1 MAQLSTI
8 ISSILR
14 DMIVAQHEA
23 NMYAISLEDVYK
35 QNGRLE
41 QFALPTVAVGEVEL
55 DLRYGVKS
63 DSAQTEQYEIN
74 YPLLR
79 KVAKQISIDL
89 AKAIIKSTLPVLQSL
104 FPEDGTDSGTKV
116 LANFAIDDNLKRKY
130 SAFLSRK
137 ILKAMQLNF
146 TSLIKDDG
154 SVNESVLLDCILSVC
169 DENLLG
175 HEDLQVLFNRPD
187 GENTRKDIRDNLE
200 NFLKKNFLKN
210 MMPSLLKDIN
220 LKRKRI
226 IPSVDVTLN
235 SEELA
240 NLPEEC
246 IHTLHFHVSPNN
258 IKLYSEE

>member
-23 NMYAISLEDVYK
+23 NMYAMSLENIYK
-35 QNGRLE
+35 QNGRLK

-79 KVAKQISIDL
+79 KVAKQISTDF

-104 FPEDGTDSGTKV
+104 FPEDGTDSGTMV
-116 LANFAIDDNLKRKY
+116 LSNFAVDDNLKRKY
-130 SAFLSRK
+130 RTFLSRK
-137 ILKAMQLNF
+137 ILKAMQMSF

-154 SVNESVLLDCILSVC
+154 SINESVLLDCILSVC
-169 DENLLG
+169 DEKLLG
-175 HEDLQVLFNRPD
+175 LEDLQVFFNRPD
-187 GENTRKDIRDNLE
+187 GDEAHNKAHKEIKTFLE
-200 NFLKKNFLKN
+200 N
-210 MMPSLLKDIN
+210 MMPSILKDIN

>member
-23 NMYAISLEDVYK
+23 NMYAMSLENVYK

-41 QFALPTVAVGEVEL
+41 QFALPTVAVGEVEF

-63 DSAQTEQYEIN
+63 DSVQTEQYEIN
-74 YPLLR
+74 YPQLR
-79 KVAKQISIDL
+79 KVAKQVSEKC
-89 AKAIIKSTLPVLQSL
+89 ANAIVDSSLPVLQSL
-104 FPEDGTDSGTKV
+104 FPYNGGNSATKI
-116 LANFAIDDNLKRKY
+116 LANFAVDDALNKKY
-130 SAFLSRK
+130 RAFLSRK
-137 ILKAMQLNF
+137 ILKAMQISF

-154 SVNESVLLDCILSVC
+154 SINESVLLDCILSVC
-169 DENLLG
+169 DEKLLG
-175 HEDLQVLFNRPD
+175 LEDLQVLFNRPD

-200 NFLKKNFLKN
+200 NFLKN

>member
-1 MAQLSTI
+1 M
-8 ISSILR
+8 
-14 DMIVAQHEA
+14 
-23 NMYAISLEDVYK
+23 
-35 QNGRLE
+35 
-41 QFALPTVAVGEVEL
+41 
-55 DLRYGVKS
+55 RYGVKS

-79 KVAKQISIDL
+79 KVAKQISIDF

-137 ILKAMQLNF
+137 ILKAMQLSF

-154 SVNESVLLDCILSVC
+154 SINESVLLDCILSVC
-169 DENLLG
+169 DEKLLG
-175 HEDLQVLFNRPD
+175 LEDLQVLFNRPD
-187 GENTRKDIRDNLE
+187 GDEARNKAHKEIET
-200 NFLKKNFLKN
+200 FLKN

>member
-23 NMYAISLEDVYK
+23 NMYAMSLEDVYK

-41 QFALPTVAVGEVEL
+41 QFALPTVAVGEIEL

-74 YPLLR
+74 YPQLR
-79 KVAKQISIDL
+79 KVAKQVSKDC
-89 AKAIIKSTLPVLQSL
+89 ANAIVDSSLPVLKSL
-104 FPEDGTDSGTKV
+104 FPYNEGNNVTKMLTNFEVDG
-116 LANFAIDDNLKRKY
+116 NLNKKY
-130 SAFLSRK
+130 RAFLSRK
-137 ILKAMQLNF
+137 ILKAMQMSF

-154 SVNESVLLDCILSVC
+154 SINESVLLDCLLSVC
-169 DENLLG
+169 DEKLLG
-175 HEDLQVLFNRPD
+175 LEDLQVLFNRPD

-200 NFLKKNFLKN
+200 NFLKN
-210 MMPSLLKDIN
+210 MMPSILKDIN

-235 SEELA
+235 SDELA

>member
-23 NMYAISLEDVYK
+23 NMYAMSLEDVYK

-74 YPLLR
+74 YPQLR
-79 KVAKQISIDL
+79 KVAKQVSKDYAEEIV
-89 AKAIIKSTLPVLQSL
+89 KSTLPVLQAL
-104 FPEDGTDSGTKV
+104 FPDEGTNSSTKV
-116 LANFAIDDNLKRKY
+116 LANFAVDDNLKRKY
-130 SAFLSRK
+130 KAFLSRK
-137 ILKAMQLNF
+137 ILKAMQLSF

-154 SVNESVLLDCILSVC
+154 RINEKVLLECILSVC
-169 DENLLG
+169 DDKLLG
-175 HEDLQVLFNRPD
+175 HEDLQVLFNRPS
-187 GENTRKDIRDNLE
+187 GEETRKEIRKNLE
-200 NFLKKNFLKN
+200 TFLKD
-210 MMPSLLKDIN
+210 MMPTILKDIN

>member
-1 MAQLSTI
+1 M
-8 ISSILR
+8 
-14 DMIVAQHEA
+14 
-23 NMYAISLEDVYK
+23 
-35 QNGRLE
+35 
-41 QFALPTVAVGEVEL
+41 
-55 DLRYGVKS
+55 
-63 DSAQTEQYEIN
+63 
-74 YPLLR
+74 
-79 KVAKQISIDL
+79 
-89 AKAIIKSTLPVLQSL
+89 LQSL

-154 SVNESVLLDCILSVC
+154 SVNDSVLLDCILSVC

-200 NFLKKNFLKN
+200 NFLKN

>member
-23 NMYAISLEDVYK
+23 NMYAMSLEDVYK

-74 YPLLR
+74 YPQLR
-79 KVAKQISIDL
+79 KVAKQVSKDYAEEIV
-89 AKAIIKSTLPVLQSL
+89 KSTLPVLQAL
-104 FPEDGTDSGTKV
+104 FPDEGTNSSTKV
-116 LANFAIDDNLKRKY
+116 LANFAVDDNLKRKY
-130 SAFLSRK
+130 KAFLSRK
-137 ILKAMQLNF
+137 ILKAMQLSF

-154 SVNESVLLDCILSVC
+154 RINEKVLLECILSVC
-169 DENLLG
+169 DEKLLG
-175 HEDLQVLFNRPD
+175 LEDLQGLFNRSD
-187 GENTRKDIRDNLE
+187 GDKARDKTREEIKT
-200 NFLKKNFLKN
+200 FLKN
-210 MMPSLLKDIN
+210 MMPTILKDIN

>member
-14 DMIVAQHEA
+14 DMIMAQHEA

-63 DSAQTEQYEIN
+63 D
-74 YPLLR
+74 
-79 KVAKQISIDL
+79 
-89 AKAIIKSTLPVLQSL
+89 KAIIKSTLPVLQSL

-200 NFLKKNFLKN
+200 NFLKN

>member
-23 NMYAISLEDVYK
+23 NMYAMSLEDVYK

-74 YPLLR
+74 YPQLR
-79 KVAKQISIDL
+79 KVAKLVSKDYADEIV
-89 AKAIIKSTLPVLQSL
+89 KSTLPVLQAL
-104 FPEDGTDSGTKV
+104 FPDEGTNSSTKV
-116 LANFAIDDNLKRKY
+116 LANFAVDDNLKRKY
-130 SAFLSRK
+130 KAFLSRK
-137 ILKAMQLNF
+137 ILKAMQLSF

-154 SVNESVLLDCILSVC
+154 RINEKVLLECILSVC
-169 DENLLG
+169 DDKLLG
-175 HEDLQVLFNRPD
+175 HEDLQVLFNRPS
-187 GENTRKDIRDNLE
+187 GEETRKEIRKNLE
-200 NFLKKNFLKN
+200 TFLKD
-210 MMPSLLKDIN
+210 MMPKILKDIN

>member
-23 NMYAISLEDVYK
+23 NMYAMSLEDVYK

-55 DLRYGVKS
+55 DLCYGVKS

-74 YPLLR
+74 YPQLR
-79 KVAKQISIDL
+79 KVAKQVSKDYAEEIV
-89 AKAIIKSTLPVLQSL
+89 KSTLPVLQAL
-104 FPEDGTDSGTKV
+104 FPDEGTNSSTKV
-116 LANFAIDDNLKRKY
+116 LANFAVDDNLKRKY
-130 SAFLSRK
+130 KAFLSRK
-137 ILKAMQLNF
+137 ILKAMQLSF

-154 SVNESVLLDCILSVC
+154 RINEKVLLECILSVC
-169 DENLLG
+169 DDKLLG
-175 HEDLQVLFNRPD
+175 HEDLQVLFNRPS
-187 GENTRKDIRDNLE
+187 GEETRKEIRKNLE
-200 NFLKKNFLKN
+200 TFLKD
-210 MMPSLLKDIN
+210 MMPKILKDIN

>member
-23 NMYAISLEDVYK
+23 NMYAMSLEDVYK

-41 QFALPTVAVGEVEL
+41 QFALPIVAVGEVEL

-74 YPLLR
+74 YPQLR
-79 KVAKQISIDL
+79 KVAKQVSKDYAEEIV
-89 AKAIIKSTLPVLQSL
+89 KSTLPVLQAL
-104 FPEDGTDSGTKV
+104 FPDEGTNSSTKV
-116 LANFAIDDNLKRKY
+116 LANFAVDDNLKRKY
-130 SAFLSRK
+130 KAFLSRK
-137 ILKAMQLNF
+137 ILKAMQLSF

-154 SVNESVLLDCILSVC
+154 RINEKVLLECILSVC
-169 DENLLG
+169 DDKLLG
-175 HEDLQVLFNRPD
+175 HEDLQVLFNRPS
-187 GENTRKDIRDNLE
+187 GEETRKEIRKNLE
-200 NFLKKNFLKN
+200 TLLKD
-210 MMPSLLKDIN
+210 MMPKILKDIN

>member
-23 NMYAISLEDVYK
+23 NMYAMSLEDVYK

-79 KVAKQISIDL
+79 KVAKQISVDF

-104 FPEDGTDSGTKV
+104 FPEDGTD
-116 LANFAIDDNLKRKY
+116 

-200 NFLKKNFLKN
+200 NFLKN

>member
-23 NMYAISLEDVYK
+23 NMYAMSLEDVYK

-74 YPLLR
+74 YPQLR
-79 KVAKQISIDL
+79 KVAKQVSKDYADEIV
-89 AKAIIKSTLPVLQSL
+89 KSTLPVLQAL
-104 FPEDGTDSGTKV
+104 FPDEGTNSSTKV
-116 LANFAIDDNLKRKY
+116 LANFAVDDNLKRKY
-130 SAFLSRK
+130 KAFLSRK
-137 ILKAMQLNF
+137 ILKAMQLSF

-154 SVNESVLLDCILSVC
+154 RINEKVLLECILSVC
-169 DENLLG
+169 DDKLLG
-175 HEDLQVLFNRPD
+175 HEDLQVLFNRPS
-187 GENTRKDIRDNLE
+187 GEETRKEIRKNLE
-200 NFLKKNFLKN
+200 IFLKD
-210 MMPSLLKDIN
+210 MMPKILKDIN

>member
-8 ISSILR
+8 ISSKLR
-14 DMIVAQHEA
+14 YMIVAQHEA
-23 NMYAISLEDVYK
+23 NMYAMSLENIYK
-35 QNGRLE
+35 QNGRLK

-79 KVAKQISIDL
+79 KVAKQISTVF
-89 AKAIIKSTLPVLQSL
+89 AMAIIKSSLPVLQSL
-104 FPEDGTDSGTKV
+104 FPEDGTDSGTMV
-116 LANFAIDDNLKRKY
+116 LSNFAVDDNLKRKY
-130 SAFLSRK
+130 RTFLSRK
-137 ILKAMQLNF
+137 ILKAMQMSF

-154 SVNESVLLDCILSVC
+154 SINESVLLDCILSVC
-169 DENLLG
+169 DEKLLG
-175 HEDLQVLFNRPD
+175 LEDLQVFFNRPD
-187 GENTRKDIRDNLE
+187 GDEAHNKAHKEIKTFLE
-200 NFLKKNFLKN
+200 N
-210 MMPSLLKDIN
+210 MMPSILKDIN

>member
-23 NMYAISLEDVYK
+23 NMYAMSLEDVYK

-74 YPLLR
+74 YPQLR
-79 KVAKQISIDL
+79 KVAKQVSKDYADEIV
-89 AKAIIKSTLPVLQSL
+89 KSTLPVLQAL
-104 FPEDGTDSGTKV
+104 FPDEGTNSSTKV
-116 LANFAIDDNLKRKY
+116 LANFAVDDNLKRKY
-130 SAFLSRK
+130 KAFLSRK
-137 ILKAMQLNF
+137 ILKVMQLSF

-154 SVNESVLLDCILSVC
+154 RINEKVLLECILSVC
-169 DENLLG
+169 DDKLLG
-175 HEDLQVLFNRPD
+175 HEDLQVLFNRPS
-187 GENTRKDIRDNLE
+187 GEETRKEIRKNLE
-200 NFLKKNFLKN
+200 TFLKD
-210 MMPSLLKDIN
+210 MMPKILKDIN

>member
-23 NMYAISLEDVYK
+23 NMYAMSLENVYK

-55 DLRYGVKS
+55 DLRYGVKD

-104 FPEDGTDSGTKV
+104 FPEDGTDSGTMV
-116 LANFAIDDNLKRKY
+116 LSNFAVDDNLKRKY
-130 SAFLSRK
+130 RTFLSRK
-137 ILKAMQLNF
+137 ILKAMQMSF

-154 SVNESVLLDCILSVC
+154 SINESVLLDCILSVC
-169 DENLLG
+169 DEKLLG
-175 HEDLQVLFNRPD
+175 LEDLQGLFNRSD
-187 GENTRKDIRDNLE
+187 GDKARDKTREEIKT
-200 NFLKKNFLKN
+200 FLKN
-210 MMPSLLKDIN
+210 MMPTILKDIN

-246 IHTLHFHVSPNN
+246 IHTLHFNVSPNN

>member
-23 NMYAISLEDVYK
+23 NMYAMSLEDVYK

-74 YPLLR
+74 YPQLR
-79 KVAKQISIDL
+79 KVAKQVSKDYADEIV
-89 AKAIIKSTLPVLQSL
+89 KSTLPVLQAL
-104 FPEDGTDSGTKV
+104 FPDEGTNSSTKV
-116 LANFAIDDNLKRKY
+116 LANFAVDDNLKRKY
-130 SAFLSRK
+130 KAFLSRK
-137 ILKAMQLNF
+137 ILKAMQLSF

-154 SVNESVLLDCILSVC
+154 RINEKVLLECILSVC
-169 DENLLG
+169 DDKLLG
-175 HEDLQVLFNRPD
+175 HEDLQVLFNRPS
-187 GENTRKDIRDNLE
+187 GEETRKEIRKNLE
-200 NFLKKNFLKN
+200 TFLKD
-210 MMPSLLKDIN
+210 MMPKILKDIN

-246 IHTLHFHVSPNN
+246 IHILHFHVSPNN

>member
-23 NMYAISLEDVYK
+23 NMYAMSLEDVYK

-74 YPLLR
+74 YPQLR
-79 KVAKQISIDL
+79 KVAKQVSKDYAEEIV
-89 AKAIIKSTLPVLQSL
+89 KSTLPVLQAL
-104 FPEDGTDSGTKV
+104 FPDEGTNSSTKV
-116 LANFAIDDNLKRKY
+116 LANFAVDDNLKRKY
-130 SAFLSRK
+130 KAFLSRK
-137 ILKAMQLNF
+137 ILKAMQLSF

-154 SVNESVLLDCILSVC
+154 RINEKVLLECILSVC
-169 DENLLG
+169 DDKLLG
-175 HEDLQVLFNRPD
+175 HEDLQVLFNRPS
-187 GENTRKDIRDNLE
+187 GEETRKVIRKNLE
-200 NFLKKNFLKN
+200 TFLKD
-210 MMPSLLKDIN
+210 MMPKILKDIN

>member
-23 NMYAISLEDVYK
+23 NMYAMSLEDVYK

-74 YPLLR
+74 YPQLR
-79 KVAKQISIDL
+79 KVAKQVSKDYAEEIV
-89 AKAIIKSTLPVLQSL
+89 KSTLPVLQAL
-104 FPEDGTDSGTKV
+104 FPDEGTNSSTKV
-116 LANFAIDDNLKRKY
+116 LANFAVDDNLKRKY
-130 SAFLSRK
+130 KAFLSRK
-137 ILKAMQLNF
+137 ILKAMQLSF
-146 TSLIKDDG
+146 TSLIKDDDRI
-154 SVNESVLLDCILSVC
+154 NEKVLLECILSVC
-169 DENLLG
+169 DDKLLG
-175 HEDLQVLFNRPD
+175 HEDLQVLFNRPS
-187 GENTRKDIRDNLE
+187 GEETRKEIRKNLE
-200 NFLKKNFLKN
+200 TFLKD
-210 MMPSLLKDIN
+210 MMPKILKDIN

>member
-23 NMYAISLEDVYK
+23 NMYAMSLEDVYK
-35 QNGRLE
+35 QNGLLE

-74 YPLLR
+74 YPQLR
-79 KVAKQISIDL
+79 KVAKQVSKDYAEEIV
-89 AKAIIKSTLPVLQSL
+89 KSTLPVLQAL
-104 FPEDGTDSGTKV
+104 FPDEGTNSSTKV
-116 LANFAIDDNLKRKY
+116 LANFAVDDNLKRKY
-130 SAFLSRK
+130 KAFLSRK
-137 ILKAMQLNF
+137 ILKAMQLSF

-154 SVNESVLLDCILSVC
+154 RINEKVLLECILSVC
-169 DENLLG
+169 DDKLLG
-175 HEDLQVLFNRPD
+175 HEDLQVLFNRPS
-187 GENTRKDIRDNLE
+187 GEETRKEIRKNLE
-200 NFLKKNFLKN
+200 TFLKD
-210 MMPSLLKDIN
+210 MMPKILKDIN

>member
-23 NMYAISLEDVYK
+23 NMYAMSLEDVYK

-74 YPLLR
+74 YPQLR
-79 KVAKQISIDL
+79 KVAKQVSKDYAEEIV
-89 AKAIIKSTLPVLQSL
+89 KSTLPVLQAL
-104 FPEDGTDSGTKV
+104 FPDEGTNSSTKV
-116 LANFAIDDNLKRKY
+116 LANFAVDDNLKRKY
-130 SAFLSRK
+130 KAFLSRK
-137 ILKAMQLNF
+137 ILKAMQLSF

-154 SVNESVLLDCILSVC
+154 RINEKVLLECILSVC
-169 DENLLG
+169 DDKLLG
-175 HEDLQVLFNRPD
+175 HEDLQVLFNRPS
-187 GENTRKDIRDNLE
+187 GEETRKKIRKNLE
-200 NFLKKNFLKN
+200 TFLKD
-210 MMPSLLKDIN
+210 MMPKILKDIN

>member
-23 NMYAISLEDVYK
+23 NMYAMSLEDVYK

-74 YPLLR
+74 YPQLR
-79 KVAKQISIDL
+79 KVAKQVSKDYAEEIV
-89 AKAIIKSTLPVLQSL
+89 KSTLPVLQAL
-104 FPEDGTDSGTKV
+104 FPDEGTNSSTKV
-116 LANFAIDDNLKRKY
+116 LANFAVDDNLKRKY
-130 SAFLSRK
+130 KAFLSRK
-137 ILKAMQLNF
+137 ILKAMQLSF

-154 SVNESVLLDCILSVC
+154 RINEKVLLECILSVC
-169 DENLLG
+169 DDKLLG
-175 HEDLQVLFNRPD
+175 HEDLQVLFNRPS
-187 GENTRKDIRDNLE
+187 GEETRKEIRKNLE
-200 NFLKKNFLKN
+200 TFLKD
-210 MMPSLLKDIN
+210 MMPKILKDIN

>member
-23 NMYAISLEDVYK
+23 NMYAMSLEDVYK

-74 YPLLR
+74 YPQLR
-79 KVAKQISIDL
+79 KVAKQVSKDYADEIV
-89 AKAIIKSTLPVLQSL
+89 KSTLPVLQAL
-104 FPEDGTDSGTKV
+104 FPDEGTNSSTKV
-116 LANFAIDDNLKRKY
+116 LANFAVDDNLKRKY
-130 SAFLSRK
+130 KAFLSRK
-137 ILKAMQLNF
+137 ILKAMQLSF

-154 SVNESVLLDCILSVC
+154 RINEKVLLECILSVC
-169 DENLLG
+169 DDKLLG
-175 HEDLQVLFNRPD
+175 HEDLQVLFNRPS
-187 GENTRKDIRDNLE
+187 GEDTRKEIRKNLE
-200 NFLKKNFLKN
+200 TFLKD
-210 MMPSLLKDIN
+210 MMPKILKDIN

>member
-23 NMYAISLEDVYK
+23 NMYAMSLENVYK

-55 DLRYGVKS
+55 DLRYGVKD
-63 DSAQTEQYEIN
+63 DSVQTEQYEIN
-74 YPLLR
+74 YPQLR
-79 KVAKQISIDL
+79 KVAKQVSEKC
-89 AKAIIKSTLPVLQSL
+89 ANAIIKSTLPVLQSL
-104 FPEDGTDSGTKV
+104 FPEDGTDSGTMV
-116 LANFAIDDNLKRKY
+116 LSNFAVDDNLKRKY
-130 SAFLSRK
+130 RTFLSRK
-137 ILKAMQLNF
+137 ILKAMQMSF

-154 SVNESVLLDCILSVC
+154 RINEKVLLECILSVC
-169 DENLLG
+169 DDKLLG
-175 HEDLQVLFNRPD
+175 HEDLQVLFNRPS
-187 GENTRKDIRDNLE
+187 GEETRKEIRKNLE
-200 NFLKKNFLKN
+200 TFLKD
-210 MMPSLLKDIN
+210 MMPKILKDIN

>member
-23 NMYAISLEDVYK
+23 NMYAMSLEDVYK

-74 YPLLR
+74 YPQLR
-79 KVAKQISIDL
+79 KVAKQVSKDYADEIV
-89 AKAIIKSTLPVLQSL
+89 KSTLPVLQAL
-104 FPEDGTDSGTKV
+104 FPDEGTNSSTKV
-116 LANFAIDDNLKRKY
+116 LANFAVDDNLKRKY
-130 SAFLSRK
+130 KAFLSRK
-137 ILKAMQLNF
+137 ILKAMQLSF

-154 SVNESVLLDCILSVC
+154 RINEKVLLECILFVC
-169 DENLLG
+169 DDKLLG
-175 HEDLQVLFNRPD
+175 HEDLQVLFNRPS
-187 GENTRKDIRDNLE
+187 GEETRKEIRKNLE
-200 NFLKKNFLKN
+200 TFLKD
-210 MMPSLLKDIN
+210 MMPKILKDIN

>member
-1 MAQLSTI
+1 MVQLSTI

-23 NMYAISLEDVYK
+23 NMYAMSLEDVYK

-74 YPLLR
+74 YPQLR
-79 KVAKQISIDL
+79 KVAKQVSKDYADEIV
-89 AKAIIKSTLPVLQSL
+89 KSTLPVLQAL
-104 FPEDGTDSGTKV
+104 FPDEGTNSSTKV
-116 LANFAIDDNLKRKY
+116 LANFAVDDNLKRKY
-130 SAFLSRK
+130 KAFLSRK
-137 ILKAMQLNF
+137 ILKAMQLSF

-154 SVNESVLLDCILSVC
+154 RINEKVLLECILSVC
-169 DENLLG
+169 DDKLLG
-175 HEDLQVLFNRPD
+175 HEDLQVLFNRPS
-187 GENTRKDIRDNLE
+187 GEETRKEIRKNLE
-200 NFLKKNFLKN
+200 TFLKD
-210 MMPSLLKDIN
+210 MMPKILKDIN

>member
-23 NMYAISLEDVYK
+23 NMYAMSLEDVYK

-74 YPLLR
+74 YPQLR
-79 KVAKQISIDL
+79 KVAKQVSKDYADEIV
-89 AKAIIKSTLPVLQSL
+89 KSTLPVLQAL
-104 FPEDGTDSGTKV
+104 FPDEGTNSSTKV
-116 LANFAIDDNLKRKY
+116 LANFAVDDNLKRKY
-130 SAFLSRK
+130 KAFLSRK
-137 ILKAMQLNF
+137 ILKAMQLSF

-154 SVNESVLLDCILSVC
+154 RINEKVLLECILSVC
-169 DENLLG
+169 DDKLLG
-175 HEDLQVLFNRPD
+175 HEDLQVLFNRPS
-187 GENTRKDIRDNLE
+187 GEETRKEIRKNLE
-200 NFLKKNFLKN
+200 TFLKD
-210 MMPSLLKDIN
+210 MMPKILKDIN

-226 IPSVDVTLN
+226 IPYVDVTLN

-246 IHTLHFHVSPNN
+246 IHTLHFHVPPNN